1 MSESN
6 TNNQLYRHVFKMVVL
21 DDKSPYHQAVKKLN
35 DIDVDYFEKIPAWEE
50 KLPTELD
57 FQLKDNILKD
67 FDKMADELLSQE
79 LKDRL
84 KGELHES
91 LSGEANIS
99 AQCDENEVQG
109 IMESLSQV
117 ALVYFGQYK
126 PCPEIEEATLQKKYK
141 KSRRRNILERIGQT
155 NNADV
160 IDFHHAL
167 MYKTVWECKGLI
179 ERRIMCFIEEIIRE
193 TIVNNN
199 Y

>member
-1 MSESN
+1 MLESN
-6 TNNQLYRHVFKMVVL
+6 TNNQLYIHVFKIVVL

-50 KLPTELD
+50 QLPTKLD

-67 FDKMADELLSQE
+67 FDNMANELLSQE

-84 KGELHES
+84 IGELRES
-91 LSGEANIS
+91 LSGAASTITK
-99 AQCDENEVQG
+99 CDEKAVQG
-109 IMESLSQV
+109 IMESLRQV
-117 ALVYFGQYK
+117 ALVYFGKYE

-179 ERRIMCFIEEIIRE
+179 ERRIMRFIEEIIRE
-193 TIVNNN
+193 TIANNN
-199 Y
+199 H